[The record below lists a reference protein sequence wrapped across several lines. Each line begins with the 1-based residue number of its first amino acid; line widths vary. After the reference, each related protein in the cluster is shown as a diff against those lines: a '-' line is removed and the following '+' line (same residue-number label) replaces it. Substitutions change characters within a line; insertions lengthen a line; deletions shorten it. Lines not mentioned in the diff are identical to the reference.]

1 MSKVTKTEPPK
12 AGPLTLLATLDRD
25 ELEAALATAEQ
36 ELEALVVER
45 RRSIDAIRLFLKA
58 ARIRDGIEVRK
69 KPVKK
74 LKLKTQSVMAGN
86 SDDGSDSAKGGGV
99 RNYGYARC
107 RAQSAC
113 GHRAWWAAND
123 RGASRRD
130 RPFACPVGS
139 LPGPHRSDSARS
151 QRQVRACVVGA

>member
-74 LKLKTQSVMAGN
+74 LKMKAQSVMAGN
-86 SDDGSDSAKGGGV
+86 SDDGSDSAKGV
-99 RNYGYARC
+99 GYATTDMRSVALKV
-107 RAQSAC
+107 RAAIVHGGPQTIEALVAATGLS
-113 GHRAWWAAND
+113 RALLEVYLGRTEVIQ
-123 RGASRRD
+123 RGANGKYALAS
-130 RPFACPVGS
+130 
-139 LPGPHRSDSARS
+139 
-151 QRQVRACVVGA
+151 